1 MMVVSK
7 SSLVI
12 GRKVQSV
19 INQLPHIDGHFW
31 IVRDGKI
38 VDPYFKEYD
47 LLVKFHNG
55 KKGSFIH
62 KPADN
67 MTQLVMFAIVRKLIT
82 NAGYIDADEFLF
94 DYIKINGRQ
103 PEHSYCLFN
112 AMMEA
117 QENGG
122 DIIFG
127 SWGFELS
134 NGSKFYEYGGE
145 DWKGVKNFL
154 QQDDDFI
161 RNRIT

>member
-1 MMVVSK
+1 
-7 SSLVI
+7 
-12 GRKVQSV
+12 
-19 INQLPHIDGHFW
+19 
-31 IVRDGKI
+31 
-38 VDPYFKEYD
+38 
-47 LLVKFHNG
+47 
-55 KKGSFIH
+55 
-62 KPADN
+62 

-82 NAGYIDADEFLF
+82 NAGYTDADEFLF

-145 DWKGVKNFL
+145 DWKGVKKFL
-154 QQDDDFI
+154 KQDDDFI
-161 RNRIT
+161 RNRMT